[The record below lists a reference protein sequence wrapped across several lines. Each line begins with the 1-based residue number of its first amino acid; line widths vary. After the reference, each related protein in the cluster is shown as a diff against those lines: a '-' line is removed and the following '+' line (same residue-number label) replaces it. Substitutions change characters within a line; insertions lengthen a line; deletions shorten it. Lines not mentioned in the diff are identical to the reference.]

1 MGTNILR
8 PSAQLERKEPMT
20 LPGDGVP
27 RAFRLEFADLDAALN
42 AGLRD
47 FKAAPRYGIFFGGA
61 FVLAGLAI
69 LTGLMVSGSSYLVF
83 PAFSGFLLVAPF
95 LTIGLYEV
103 SRRQAL
109 GLRLDRRAIIFAFNR
124 HGGSQIGILGLALIT
139 GATLWMKLAVLLYAL
154 FFGMAS
160 IPFDDLVQTVLTTRD
175 GIEFAVIG
183 SMIGFVMAATVF
195 STCLFALPMM
205 LDRDVDIVTAVI
217 ASVRA
222 IADQPR
228 LYFGWAAM
236 VTMLSV
242 IGLVTVIGL
251 PFVMAILGH
260 ATWHLYTLAFGQAD
274 IAE

>member
-1 MGTNILR
+1 MGTNVLR
-8 PSAQLERKEPMT
+8 PAVQVQRKEPMAV
-20 LPGDGVP
+20 PGDGIP
-27 RAFRLEFADLDAALN
+27 RAFRLERADIDAAFH
-42 AGLRD
+42 AGLAD
-47 FKAAPRYGIFFGGA
+47 FLAVPRYGLMFGGA

-69 LTGLMVSGSSYLVF
+69 LAALVMTGNSFLVF

-103 SRRQAL
+103 SRRRAL
-109 GLRLDRRAIIFAFNR
+109 GLSLDRKSILFAFNR

-154 FFGMAS
+154 FFDMATVP
-160 IPFDDLVQTVLTTRD
+160 IDTFVQTVLSSTS

-183 SMIGFVMAATVF
+183 SLIGFVMAATVF

-205 LDRDVDIVTAVI
+205 LDRDVDVVTSVI

-222 IADQPR
+222 VSEQPR

-236 VTMLSV
+236 VAMLAA
-242 IGLVTVIGL
+242 IGLVTVVGL
-251 PFVMAILGH
+251 PFVMAVLGH
-260 ATWHLYTLAFGQAD
+260 TTWHLYTSAFGQTD
-274 IAE
+274 IAD